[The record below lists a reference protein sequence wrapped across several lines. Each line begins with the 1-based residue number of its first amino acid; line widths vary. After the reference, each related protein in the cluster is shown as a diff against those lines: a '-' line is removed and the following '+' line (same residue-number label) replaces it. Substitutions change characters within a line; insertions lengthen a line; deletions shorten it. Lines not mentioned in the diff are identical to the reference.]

1 MKKFWKD
8 VKNANT
14 ESDTEVRD
22 ELWALEK
29 IVTNIKEE
37 VTEDTAVE
45 IDQAIQILI
54 KTLAQK

>member
-29 IVTNIKEE
+29 IVANIKEE
-37 VTEDTAVE
+37 VSEDTAVE

-54 KTLAQK
+54 KTLAQR

>member
-1 MKKFWKD
+1 MKKIWKD

-29 IVTNIKEE
+29 IVANIKEE
-37 VTEDTAVE
+37 VSEDTAVE

>member
-14 ESDTEVRD
+14 ESDIEVRD

-29 IVTNIKEE
+29 IVANIKEE
-37 VTEDTAVE
+37 VSEDTAVE